1 MRQRENCQTCSVCQ
15 CFDHFFSLTHLLKEV
30 DELAHVALVAGG
42 AEDVLLEGPLF
53 VQLEQHHLSW
63 GNNGTV
69 RSIHLYSAV
78 KNERGQGCVN

>member
-1 MRQRENCQTCSVCQ
+1 M
-15 CFDHFFSLTHLLKEV
+15 SLISLSNISPLLITDLLKEV

-42 AEDVLLEGPLF
+42 AEDVLLEGPLL

-63 GNNGTV
+63 GN
-69 RSIHLYSAV
+69 SIHLYSAV